1 VSPYSIPGSAYHA
14 VSIRQHV
21 KSLGSSVVPLSAE
34 AHSCRVTFTILIAI
48 GLAGVLAN
56 TLTNLNTAIIS
67 PNCVEDNY
75 KLTSKIVEYMKNM
88 QSLYY
93 VWFVVTLPGN
103 RHLLTL
109 QADC

>member
-1 VSPYSIPGSAYHA
+1 MPGSIYHA

-21 KSLGSSVVPLSAE
+21 KPLSSSVVPLSAE

-56 TLTNLNTAIIS
+56 TLTNLNTVFIS

-75 KLTSKIVEYMKNM
+75 KLTRKLLKI
-88 QSLYY
+88 
-93 VWFVVTLPGN
+93 
-103 RHLLTL
+103 
-109 QADC
+109 